1 MIKMETETFKYP
13 IIVTYSSMTEM
24 MEQLKE
30 GKQVELI
37 CKENSLN
44 LNLLKN
50 MLKWKMRGYN
60 NTALAERLGVH
71 RVTIQR
77 YVETLRNLTE
87 SEFEIVYNFLLK
99 EENENKD

>member
-1 MIKMETETFKYP
+1 METETFKYP
-13 IIVTYSSMTEM
+13 LIVTYSSMTEM
-24 MEQLKE
+24 MEQLKWE
-30 GKQVELI
+30 KQVELI

-60 NTALAERLGVH
+60 NTTLAEQLGVH

-77 YVETLRNLTE
+77 CVETLRNLTE
-87 SEFEIVYNFLLK
+87 SEFEIIYNFLLK
-99 EENENKD
+99 EENENKN